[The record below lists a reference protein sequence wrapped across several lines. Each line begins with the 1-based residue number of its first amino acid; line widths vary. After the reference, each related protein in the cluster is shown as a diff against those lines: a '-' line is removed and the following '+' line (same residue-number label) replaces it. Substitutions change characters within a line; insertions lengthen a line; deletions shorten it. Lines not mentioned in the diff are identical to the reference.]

1 MSEFILDERLA
12 ASTVHALDLP
22 LSRVLVMNDA
32 RWPWLILVPRRAG
45 MVEMFDLEPADR
57 MMLIEELAMAG
68 KQLKALTG
76 CHKINIANLG
86 NVVAQLH
93 IHVIARNPDDPAD
106 PAGNGP
112 VWGKGEAIPY
122 EPQALQ
128 DFVQAVVKMF

>member
-45 MVEMFDLEPADR
+45 IVEMFDLEPGDR
-57 MMLIEELAMAG
+57 MMLTEELAMAG

-76 CHKINIANLG
+76 CSKINIANLG
-86 NVVAQLH
+86 NVVPQLH
-93 IHVIARNPDDPAD
+93 IHVIARNPDDL
-106 PAGNGP
+106 AGNGP
-112 VWGKGEAIPY
+112 VWGKGEAVPY
-122 EPQALQ
+122 EPKALEA
-128 DFVQAVVKMF
+128 FVQAVVKMF